1 MNTSKKLFYATVGVG
16 DIAVERARKAQ
27 EKVDLSKLREF
38 PKSLTLDRVTGQYQV
53 LVKRGEKTFKAMK
66 SSAPTKRKKAT
77 SN

>member
-1 MNTSKKLFYATVGVG
+1 MNTTKKLFYATVGVG

-53 LVKRGEKTFKAMK
+53 LVKRGEKTFKAMRNTG
-66 SSAPTKRKKAT
+66 PTKTKKTT
-77 SN
+77 SS